1 MLDPTRDPSG
11 IMLVPGLTFKFIFIL
26 VLGGVEVFSS
36 PYPFLMI
43 FMILL
48 LWLLSTHFTLYL
60 IVMCSYCMHTSWD
73 VSIHL

>member
-11 IMLVPGLTFKFIFIL
+11 IMLVPGLTFKFIFMM
-26 VLGGVEVFSS
+26 VLAGKEAFSS
-36 PYPFLMI
+36 LYPFLMI

-48 LWLLSTHFTLYL
+48 LGLLFTNFTLFL
-60 IVMCSYCMHTSWD
+60 IVLCSYCMHTSWN